1 MSSFITHQ
9 SEERNFLDA
18 AQNEIE
24 SLRQEVVIR
33 DEELERLRLR
43 TSISSSFP
51 DKPHSLKDELS
62 DEVLNSLRLE
72 LSSSK
77 SHVRALEESMFE
89 AEARS
94 HALMK
99 QVATLEDQLAARPQL
114 PSMRS
119 FSPSGAPSRPSSR
132 GSRVTAS
139 HKPSSL
145 ARSAIEHN
153 LSPETRHKRKASLS
167 MLKARI
173 DSELAAASGHSQVHS
188 RALSPVQSVS
198 SSGDRSSIVGS
209 RPRSPA
215 GSNMLYSQHRS
226 RPQFLDD
233 SHVFWCSSCRGD
245 LVIL

>member
-1 MSSFITHQ
+1 M
-9 SEERNFLDA
+9 
-18 AQNEIE
+18 
-24 SLRQEVVIR
+24 R

-51 DKPHSLKDELS
+51 DKPHSLKDELN
-62 DEVLNSLRLE
+62 DDVLSSLKLD
-72 LSSSK
+72 LSSSQ
-77 SHVRALEESMFE
+77 SHIRSLEESMFL

-99 QVATLEDQLAARPQL
+99 QVTALEDQLAAARPQL
-114 PSMRS
+114 PSVRS
-119 FSPSGAPSRPSSR
+119 FSPLGGALPSRPSSQ
-132 GSRVTAS
+132 GSRMAGSHS
-139 HKPSSL
+139 HKPSAL

-173 DSELAAASGHSQVHS
+173 DSELAAASVHSQANS

-198 SSGDRSSIVGS
+198 SGDKGSIAGS
-209 RPRSPA
+209 RARSPT
-215 GSNMLYSQHRS
+215 GSNPLYSQHRP